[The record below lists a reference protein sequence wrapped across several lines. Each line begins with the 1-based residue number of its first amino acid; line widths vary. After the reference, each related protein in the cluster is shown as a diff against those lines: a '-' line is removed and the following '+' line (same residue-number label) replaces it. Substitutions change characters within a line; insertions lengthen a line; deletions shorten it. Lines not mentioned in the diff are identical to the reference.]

1 MGLQTLLFII
11 LAGISALLIALFQY
25 AYKAKSN
32 RLKPILTFLRFITIF
47 VTLLLIINPKFEKE
61 SFFNVKPNLVIAIDN
76 SQSINHLEQGENV
89 LNLVK
94 KLSSNNDLEDKFNIE
109 FYEFGNDL
117 NATNPDSL
125 SFSKSQTNISK
136 AFNDLSQIYDED
148 ISPTILVTDGNQ
160 TYGYDYEYDLKSYN
174 QPIYPVILGD
184 TITYTDLKIQQLNV
198 NKYAYLKNKF
208 PIEIIATYNGN
219 DAISTQLV
227 VNSGNSIVYRQQ
239 LNFSKSNNASTIS
252 FTLPAVRVGVN
263 SYTAKL
269 EVLDNEKNTV
279 NNSKPFA
286 VEVIDQKTNVAI
298 ISDMIHPDLGMLKK
312 SIESNEQRSVKIVTP
327 NEFLDEKDNF
337 QLAILYQPN
346 SKFRQVFEV
355 IEGNGINKFLIAG
368 SLTQWT
374 FLNQIQDNYLL
385 DVTQQFEDYQ
395 ATLNPNFTTFI
406 IDDLDFSSFPP
417 LRSEFGDITFSTTA
431 EILLYKKVNNT
442 LTDLPLL
449 ITFEKGNKREAL
461 LLGENLWKW
470 RAQSY
475 LNEKSFQQFDN
486 FIGKLVQYLATSKK
500 RNRLSV
506 EHESFYNGN
515 GNIII
520 SAQFFNKNY
529 EFDAKASLNIISI
542 NKEDKVETI
551 LPFILKN
558 NNYQADLSGFTPGQY
573 DFTVRANNGEASYF
587 GSFQILD
594 YNVEQQFLNANV
606 TKLQQL
612 ATNSQGSSY
621 FIANTDNLVS
631 DLTNDSRYVTIQKST
646 KNVVPLI
653 DFKYLLALIVLSL
666 ALEWLIRKYNGLI

>member
-11 LAGISALLIALFQY
+11 LAGILALSIALFQY

-32 RLKPILTFLRFITIF
+32 RLKPIFTLLRFITIF
-47 VTLLLIINPKFEKE
+47 AILLLIINPKFEKK

-76 SQSINHLEQGENV
+76 SQSINHLGQSENA

-148 ISPTILVTDGNQ
+148 MSPTILITDGNQ

-208 PIEIIATYNGN
+208 PVEIIATYNGN

-346 SKFRQVFEV
+346 SKFRQVFEA

-368 SLTQWT
+368 SQTQWT

-417 LRSEFGDITFSTTA
+417 LRSEFGDITFRTTA

-449 ITFEKGNKREAL
+449 ITFENGNKREAL

-475 LNEKSFQQFDN
+475 LNDKSFQQFDN
-486 FIGKLVQYLATSKK
+486 FIGKLVQYLATNKK
-500 RNRLSV
+500 RNRLNV

-529 EFDAKASLNIISI
+529 EFDAKASLNFITK
-542 NKEDKVETI
+542 NKEDEIETI

-573 DFTVRANNGEASYF
+573 DFTVRANNGEASYS

-621 FIANTDNLVS
+621 FIANTDNLAS
-631 DLTNDSRYVTIQKST
+631 DLLKDIRYVTVQKTT

-666 ALEWLIRKYNGLI
+666 ALEWFIRKYNGLI

>member
-11 LAGISALLIALFQY
+11 LAGILALSIALFQY

-32 RLKPILTFLRFITIF
+32 RLKPIFTLLRFITIF
-47 VTLLLIINPKFEKE
+47 AILLLIINPKFEKK
-61 SFFNVKPNLVIAIDN
+61 SFFNLKPNLVLAIDN
-76 SQSINHLEQGENV
+76 SQSINHLEKSENV
-89 LNLVK
+89 LNLVE
-94 KLSSNNDLEDKFNIE
+94 KLSSNNELEDKFNII

-148 ISPTILVTDGNQ
+148 MSPTILITDGNQ

-208 PIEIIATYNGN
+208 PVEIIATYNGN

-239 LNFSKSNNASTIS
+239 LNFSKPNNASTIS

-346 SKFRQVFEV
+346 SKFRQVFEA

-368 SLTQWT
+368 SQTQWT

-417 LRSEFGDITFSTTA
+417 LRSEFGDITFRTTA

-449 ITFEKGNKREAL
+449 ITFENGNKREAL

-475 LNEKSFQQFDN
+475 LNEKSFLQFDN
-486 FIGKLVQYLATSKK
+486 FIGKLVQYLATNKK
-500 RNRLSV
+500 RNRLNV

-515 GNIII
+515 GNIIV

-529 EFDAKASLNIISI
+529 EFDAKASLNFITK
-542 NKEDKVETI
+542 NKEDEIETI

-573 DFTVRANNGEASYF
+573 DFTVRANNGEASYS

-621 FIANTDNLVS
+621 FIANTDNLAS
-631 DLTNDSRYVTIQKST
+631 DLLKDIRYLTVQKTT

-666 ALEWLIRKYNGLI
+666 ALEWFIRKYNGLI

>member
-11 LAGISALLIALFQY
+11 LAGISALLLALFQY

-32 RLKPILTFLRFITIF
+32 RLKPIFILLRFITIF
-47 VTLLLIINPKFEKE
+47 AVLLLIINPKFEKE
-61 SFFNVKPNLVIAIDN
+61 SFFNVKPNLVITIDN
-76 SQSINHLEQGENV
+76 SQSINHLDQSVNV
-89 LNLVK
+89 LDLVD
-94 KLSSNNDLEDKFNIE
+94 KLSNNNELKNKFNIV

-125 SFSKSQTNISK
+125 SFSKTQTNISK

-148 ISPTILVTDGNQ
+148 MSPTILVTDGNQ

-208 PIEIIATYNGN
+208 PVEIIATYNGN

-227 VNSGNSIVYRQQ
+227 VSSGNSIVYRQQ

-252 FTLPAVRVGVN
+252 FTLPADRVGVN

-269 EVLDNEKNTV
+269 EELDSEKNTV

-298 ISDMIHPDLGMLKK
+298 ISDIIHPDLGLLKK

-346 SKFRQVFEV
+346 SKFRQVFET

-368 SLTQWT
+368 SQTQWT
-374 FLNQIQDNYLL
+374 FLNQIQDNYAL

-449 ITFEKGNKREAL
+449 ITFENGNKRDAL

-475 LNEKSFQQFDN
+475 LNDKSFQQFDN
-486 FIGKLVQYLATSKK
+486 FMGKLVQYLATSKK

-529 EFDAKASLNIISI
+529 VFDAKSSLNIITK
-542 NKEDKVETI
+542 NKEDEIETI

-573 DFTVRANNGEASYF
+573 DFTVRANNGEASYS

-606 TKLQQL
+606 IKLQQL

-621 FIANTDNLVS
+621 FIANTDNLAS
-631 DLTNDSRYVTIQKST
+631 DLLKDIRYVTVQKTT

>member
-11 LAGISALLIALFQY
+11 LAGILALSIALFQY

-32 RLKPILTFLRFITIF
+32 RLKPIFTLLRFITIF
-47 VTLLLIINPKFEKE
+47 AILLLIINPKFEKK

-76 SQSINHLEQGENV
+76 SQSINHLRQSENA

-117 NATNPDSL
+117 NATNPDLL

-148 ISPTILVTDGNQ
+148 MSPTILITDGNQ

-208 PIEIIATYNGN
+208 PVEIIATYNGN

-239 LNFSKSNNASTIS
+239 LNFSKPNNASTIS

-346 SKFRQVFEV
+346 SKFRQVFEA

-368 SLTQWT
+368 SQTQWT

-385 DVTQQFEDYQ
+385 DVTQQFEDNQ

-417 LRSEFGDITFSTTA
+417 LRSEFGDITFRTTA

-449 ITFEKGNKREAL
+449 ITFENGNKREAL

-475 LNEKSFQQFDN
+475 LNEKSFLQFDN
-486 FIGKLVQYLATSKK
+486 FIGKLVQYLATNKK
-500 RNRLSV
+500 RNRLNV

-515 GNIII
+515 GNIIV

-529 EFDAKASLNIISI
+529 EFDAKASLNFITK
-542 NKEDKVETI
+542 NKEDEIETI

-573 DFTVRANNGEASYF
+573 DFTVRANNGEASYS

-621 FIANTDNLVS
+621 FIANTDNLAS
-631 DLTNDSRYVTIQKST
+631 DLLKDIRYLTVQKTT

-666 ALEWLIRKYNGLI
+666 ALEWFIRKYNGLI

>member
-11 LAGISALLIALFQY
+11 LAGILALSIALFQY

-32 RLKPILTFLRFITIF
+32 RLKPIFTLLRFITIF
-47 VTLLLIINPKFEKE
+47 AILLLIINPKFEKK

-76 SQSINHLEQGENV
+76 SQSINHLEQSENV
-89 LNLVK
+89 LNLVE
-94 KLSSNNDLEDKFNIE
+94 KLSSSNELEDKFNII

-148 ISPTILVTDGNQ
+148 MSPTILITDGNQ

-208 PIEIIATYNGN
+208 PVEIIATYNGN

-346 SKFRQVFEV
+346 SKFRQVFEA

-368 SLTQWT
+368 SQTQWT

-417 LRSEFGDITFSTTA
+417 LRSEFGDITFRTTA

-449 ITFEKGNKREAL
+449 ITFENGNKREAL

-475 LNEKSFQQFDN
+475 LNDKSFQQFDN
-486 FIGKLVQYLATSKK
+486 FIGKLVQYLATNKK
-500 RNRLSV
+500 RNRLNV

-529 EFDAKASLNIISI
+529 EFDAKASLNIITK
-542 NKEDKVETI
+542 NKEDEIETI

-573 DFTVRANNGEASYF
+573 DFTVRANNGEASYS

-621 FIANTDNLVS
+621 FIANTDNLAS
-631 DLTNDSRYVTIQKST
+631 DLLKDIRYVTVQKTT